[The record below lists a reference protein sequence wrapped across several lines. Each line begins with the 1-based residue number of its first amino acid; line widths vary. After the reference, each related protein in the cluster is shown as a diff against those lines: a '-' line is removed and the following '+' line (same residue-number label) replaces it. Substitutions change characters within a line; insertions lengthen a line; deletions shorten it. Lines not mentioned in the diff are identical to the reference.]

1 MFEKEIN
8 SIRTLFK
15 EPENFIPLHEPRFWG
30 KENEYVAKTIES
42 TFVSSV
48 GEYVDEAERKLE
60 EITGAKK
67 AVMTVNGTSALHA
80 ALHLLGAK
88 RGETVITQALTF
100 VATCNAISYL
110 CLDCVFVDVSK
121 ESLNITPEILK
132 KFLDEATYTKEG
144 KTFLKHNNSRVRC
157 LVVMHTFGFSA
168 TDIQKTVELCHSRG
182 IKVLEDAAESLGS
195 FYQGQ
200 HTGTFGDI
208 GAVSFNGNKVV
219 TSGGG
224 GAIFCNDE
232 ELGQRAKHITTTAK
246 VPHPYKYEHDEM
258 GFNYRMPNL
267 NAALLCAQLENL
279 AFYLEQKRKLADEYK
294 KVFSKNPYFDFYEEI
309 DGVKANYW
317 LNVLIAK
324 EDRFVDDFLKEANG
338 KKVMVRPVWN
348 LMNTLEMYRDS
359 FSGDLSNSMFL
370 EKRIVNIP
378 SSVLREI

>member
-8 SIRTLFK
+8 SIRTLFN
-15 EPENFIPLHEPRFWG
+15 EPESFIPLHEPRFWG
-30 KENEYVAKTIES
+30 KENEYVTKTIES

-48 GEYVDEAERKLE
+48 GKYVDEAERRLE
-60 EITGAKK
+60 EFTGAKR

-88 RGETVITQALTF
+88 RGDSVITQALTF

-110 CLDCVFVDVSK
+110 GLDCVFVDVSR

-132 KFLDEATYTKEG
+132 KFLDEATYTKEK
-144 KTFLKHNNSRVRC
+144 KTFLKHNHSRVRC
-157 LVVMHTFGFSA
+157 LVIMHTFGFSA

-208 GAVSFNGNKVV
+208 GAVSFNGNKIV

-246 VPHPYKYEHDEM
+246 VPHPYKYKHDEL

-267 NAALLCAQLENL
+267 NAALLCAQLESL
-279 AFYLEQKRKLADEYK
+279 PFYLEQKRKLAKEYQK
-294 KVFSKNPYFDFYEEI
+294 AFLNNPYFEFYEEKE
-309 DGVKANYW
+309 GVKANYW

-348 LMNTLEMYRDS
+348 LMNTLEMYRDA
-359 FSGDLSNSMFL
+359 FSGDLSNSKFL